1 MYNLILKD
9 LKLAVNPFFFLLPI
23 LTGALILIP
32 GWLYLLALM
41 YFCFFTVPNVFSNYK
56 TNKDLMLSALM
67 PVKRKNIVA
76 SRITTIVALE
86 LLHIAIAVIY
96 AIINQN
102 IYDNS
107 WYYFLQPNIAYFG
120 LAFIM
125 FALFNITLFPLYFK
139 TGYTYGVATVVSM
152 SIMTLFAG
160 AMEYIALKNKFLHDF
175 FRGSEGLMSH
185 LGLLVLGIFIFL
197 LFSFLGYLMS
207 VKLFEKVDI

>member
-9 LKLAVNPFFFLLPI
+9 LKLAVNPFFFLLPV

-41 YFCFFTVPNVFSNYK
+41 YFCFFTVPNVFANYK
-56 TNKDLMLSALM
+56 TNKDLMLSTLM
-67 PVKRKNIVA
+67 PVKRKDIVA
-76 SRITTIVALE
+76 SRIITILALE

-125 FALFNITLFPLYFK
+125 FALFNVTLFPLYFK

-160 AMEYIALKNKFLHDF
+160 AMEYIALKNQFLHDF

-185 LGLLVLGIFIFL
+185 LGLLVLGIVIFL